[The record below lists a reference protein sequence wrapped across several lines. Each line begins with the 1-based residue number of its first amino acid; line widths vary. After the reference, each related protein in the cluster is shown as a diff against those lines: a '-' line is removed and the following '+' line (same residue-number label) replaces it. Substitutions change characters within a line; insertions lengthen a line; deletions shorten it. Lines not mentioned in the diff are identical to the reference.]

1 VPEAIVARPE
11 MKAVLVN
18 ERIQDELI
26 GVAKAEGLPSL
37 DLQGTWGYSV
47 RRPANFFE
55 SSFAK

>member
-1 VPEAIVARPE
+1 MARPE